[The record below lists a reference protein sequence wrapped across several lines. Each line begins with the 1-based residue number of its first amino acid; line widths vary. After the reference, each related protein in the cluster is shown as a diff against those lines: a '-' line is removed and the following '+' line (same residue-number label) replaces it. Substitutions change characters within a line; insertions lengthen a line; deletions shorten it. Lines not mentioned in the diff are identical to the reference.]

1 VKRASSRSRGGKG
14 EGSWLFNS
22 TSWIEWEIDEAV
34 ARVTGNAPTARQSRE
49 LYWAARAKR
58 EQLEV
63 KKLEGQLVDV
73 AEVETIWA
81 RLTAN
86 FRTRLLAL
94 PTKLAGRLVGI
105 GAANVIRS
113 KLEDEVHSALSE
125 LSAEANAIADG
136 EAAPSDGKDS
146 QHGIA

>member
-1 VKRASSRSRGGKG
+1 VALQFDVVDRVGNRRGGR
-14 EGSWLFNS
+14 
-22 TSWIEWEIDEAV
+22 
-34 ARVTGNAPTARQSRE
+34 ARHRKRPHGAAISRL

-73 AEVETIWA
+73 AEVETMWA